1 MEMSQELNHSVDNT
15 IKMADNLI
23 IWAKV
28 QMNEMDYVPKL
39 IQIKKML
46 SNILEVYEDVGKNKG
61 VHVDCLIDDSLTI
74 VGDQNQIEFII
85 RNLVNNAIKFTN
97 KGGFVSVTAKSLPY
111 NEVEIA
117 VSDNGLGISDEMIDK
132 LFSIGKKQGRNGTAG
147 EKGTGLGLML
157 SYEFVKLNGGHI
169 EVESVL
175 GTGTTF
181 KTRFKSSN

>member
-1 MEMSQELNHSVDNT
+1 
-15 IKMADNLI
+15 
-23 IWAKV
+23 
-28 QMNEMDYVPKL
+28 
-39 IQIKKML
+39 ML

-61 VHVDCLIDDSLTI
+61 VHVGCLIDDSLTI

-117 VSDNGLGISDEMIDK
+117 VSDNGLGISDEMTNYFWK
-132 LFSIGKKQGRNGTAG
+132 EAGRNGTAG
-147 EKGTGLGLML
+147 EKRTGLGLML

-175 GTGTTF
+175 GKGTTF
-181 KTRFKSSN
+181 KTRFATISLLEFDTMV